1 MLNRLKLTE
10 GWSTLILL
18 WLLIAVATMAILAAE
33 YTDEGLHVLLA
44 VGTAGIL
51 AGLALGKSR
60 FPSRWAHFFA
70 LVYGLAIIAY
80 LVGRTLPGEELTWR
94 LRILNLA
101 ERQLLWVQKALDG
114 SASRDSL
121 IFVLQTSAVFWLLGY
136 SAAWYTFRV
145 SRVWRAIVPTGLV
158 LLSVVYYY
166 NGPKPLVIYLMIYM
180 LVALLFVARTYLVDQ
195 ERGWRRAAV
204 RYEEDIR
211 FDFLRAAFVI
221 AAVSLLLSSSLPVLG
236 ANDQVSGV
244 LATVDRPWRKFQ
256 DSWTRLFASLNS
268 YGTATNDA
276 YEDSMQ
282 LGGPRDAGNRL
293 IMDVQV
299 PGQLNSVYWQGVVLD
314 TYDGEGG
321 WSNSTDSTQLIFP
334 SEGRLR
340 QPELLAREPLTQTVI
355 NYLPNSGT
363 LYAAPLFVAS
373 NKQTFVDVASVENG
387 EANSVNWVRSR
398 FVLRPGE
405 SYTVISNVSTADK
418 TMLRSASTDYPGWV
432 RERYLQVPAAIT
444 PETRAL
450 AAELTA
456 PYDNPFDKA
465 IAVRDYLRGNIAYND
480 QIQAPPDDVE
490 PIHYVLFELQEGYC
504 TYYAS
509 AMALMLRSQGIPAR
523 IVNGYA
529 QGEYVA
535 EANVYRVRSNNAHTW
550 VEVFFPEYGWIQFE
564 PTASLPVNDLPEGGP
579 GGGGDGFNSVG
590 PSMQDRIPEDD
601 ITLLTGDQLDD
612 LANQLAADAAAD
624 AEAQAERRR
633 QIVLRTVGGSALLLV
648 AGALIVTANYHNRR
662 VEADVDRSYDR
673 LASWARWL
681 GILFRPAD
689 TPYERADVLV
699 RVVPDGREPIRNL
712 THEYVLRR
720 FSRTPEGHAEFDPR
734 AEWKRLRPLLW
745 RRSLREGWK
754 QLRRQKPD
762 AVS

>member
-18 WLLIAVATMAILAAE
+18 WLLIMVPALAIVGAE
-33 YTDEGLHVLLA
+33 YTDEGLQVLLPI
-44 VGTAGIL
+44 GTVGIL
-51 AGLALGKSR
+51 AGLALAKSR
-60 FPSRWAHFFA
+60 FPARWAHLFA
-70 LVYGLAIIAY
+70 LVYGLALIAF

-94 LRILNLA
+94 MRVLDLVG
-101 ERQLLWVQKALDG
+101 RQLAWVQKALDG
-114 SASRDSL
+114 TSNRDSL
-121 IFVLQTSAVFWLLGY
+121 IFVLQTSGVFWLLGY

-145 SRVWRAIVPTGLV
+145 SRVWRVVVPTGLV
-158 LLSVVYYY
+158 LFSVVYYY
-166 NGPKPLVIYLMIYM
+166 NGPKPLVIYLMVYV
-180 LVALLFVARTYLVDQ
+180 LVALLFVARTFLVDR
-195 ERGWRRAAV
+195 ERSWRHASV

-221 AAVSLLLSSSLPVLG
+221 AALSLLLSSSLPVLG

-268 YGTATNDA
+268 YGTATSDA
-276 YEDSMQ
+276 YEDTMR

-299 PGQLNSVYWQGVVLD
+299 PGQLRSVYWQGVVLD
-314 TYDGEGG
+314 QYDGDGV
-321 WSNSTDSTQLIFP
+321 WSNGTDSTQLIFP
-334 SEGRLR
+334 TEGRLK

-373 NKQTFVDVASVENG
+373 NKQTFVDVTAVENG
-387 EANSVNWVRSR
+387 QANSLNWVRSR

-418 TMLRSASTDYPGWV
+418 TMLRAASTEYPDWV
-432 RERYLQVPAAIT
+432 RASYLQIPSTIT
-444 PETRAL
+444 PETREL
-450 AAELTA
+450 AAELAA

-465 IAVRDYLRGNIAYND
+465 IAIRDYLRRSITYND
-480 QIQAPPDDVE
+480 QIAAPPESVE
-490 PIHYVLFELQEGYC
+490 PIHYVLFEGKEGYC

-509 AMALMLRSQGIPAR
+509 AMAIMLRSEGIPAR

-535 EANVYRVRSNNAHTW
+535 EASVYRVRSNNAHTW

-564 PTASLPVNDLPEGGP
+564 PTASLPANDLPEGGA
-579 GGGGDGFNSVG
+579 GGGDAFNSVG
-590 PSMQDRIPEDD
+590 PSLEDRIPEDD
-601 ITLLTGDQLDD
+601 VTLLTGEQLDA
-612 LANQLAADAAAD
+612 LADRLAADAAAD
-624 AEAQAERRR
+624 AEALAEQRR

-648 AGALIVTANYHNRR
+648 AGAMVVTANYYNRR
-662 VEADVDRSYDR
+662 VEADVDRSYIR
-673 LASWARWL
+673 LSSWARWL
-681 GILFRPAD
+681 GIFFRPAD
-689 TPYERADVLV
+689 TPYERADALA
-699 RVVPDGREPIRNL
+699 RAVPNGREPIRNL
-712 THEYVLRR
+712 TQEYVLRR
-720 FSRTPEGHAEFDPR
+720 FSPTPEGHAEFDPR
-734 AEWKRLRPLLW
+734 NEWRRLRPLLW
-745 RRSLREGWK
+745 RRSLRDGWRY
-754 QLRRQKPD
+754 LRRR
-762 AVS
+762 